1 MNATLLR
8 WICRTIDHASQE
20 ILRRALVLRLPTSRI
35 RLSDIEQER
44 DFCAQR
50 LASAHADTTYWTE
63 QLTRAEEALSQAE
76 WKHSRLLH
84 ALDASPRR
92 PSF

>member
-1 MNATLLR
+1 MNAALLR
-8 WICRTIDHASQE
+8 WICRTLDPAAQGL
-20 ILRRALVLRLPTSRI
+20 LRRALVLRLPASRL
-35 RLSDIEQER
+35 LSDIEQER

-63 QLTRAEEALSQAE
+63 QLHRAEKALAHAE
-76 WKHSRLLH
+76 WKHSRMLH

-92 PSF
+92 TSF